1 MARLSQRAQAAYLTE
16 RDPVLA
22 KVIASVSLKPLKRT
36 NDFADDYFVTLLRS
50 IISQQISTK
59 AAASISAR
67 FLNLF
72 KGVAPTPK
80 QLLKMN
86 DDKLR
91 SAGLSGSKVT
101 YLKDLAAHVADGRL
115 DLVHVA
121 TLPEDEVMSE
131 LVAVKGIGP
140 WTAEMFMM
148 FSLRK
153 DDVFS
158 YGDLGLVNSIT
169 RLYKLRRPVT
179 RARLEKIVNN
189 WRPYRTLAARYLW
202 AHLDGPAAL

>member
-16 RDPVLA
+16 RDPVLGE
-22 KVIASVSLKPLKRT
+22 VIASVSLKPLKRI
-36 NDFADDYFVTLLRS
+36 NDFADDYFATLLRS

-59 AAASISAR
+59 AAASISSR
-67 FLNLF
+67 FLDVF
-72 KGVAPTPK
+72 KGVTPTPK

-91 SAGLSGSKVT
+91 SAGLSASKVT

-121 TLPEDEVMSE
+121 TLPEDEVMRE

-169 RLYKLRRPVT
+169 RLYKLRKPVT